1 MTYDNFMM
9 DKIVHQEIYKKRML
23 FVKQIQ
29 LGTPHSWYAG
39 YLEIIPSDPPFW
51 KQRVAAKDYEF
62 FNSQDSF
69 NCELGKC
76 TFAGKMPYYPE
87 HPMFV
92 GFDTEETYYPVSKND
107 CVESL
112 RKMIDFLDRKL
123 SYENQI

>member
-51 KQRVAAKDYEF
+51 KQKEEKGK
-62 FNSQDSF
+62 NSH
-69 NCELGKC
+69 GI
-76 TFAGKMPYYPE
+76 
-87 HPMFV
+87 
-92 GFDTEETYYPVSKND
+92 
-107 CVESL
+107 ESISN
-112 RKMIDFLDRKL
+112 KWAHSD
-123 SYENQI
+123 NQ